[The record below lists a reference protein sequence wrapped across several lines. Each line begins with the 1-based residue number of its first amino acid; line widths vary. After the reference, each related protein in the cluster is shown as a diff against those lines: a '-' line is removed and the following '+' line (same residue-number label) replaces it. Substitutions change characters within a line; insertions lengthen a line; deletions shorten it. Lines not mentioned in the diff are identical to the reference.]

1 MSTKSKIIKELV
13 SIFWVSLYFLIW
25 FGMMMLIKVL
35 LLEEY
40 KIHFYDISAVIIGAL
55 VVAKSVLIMEA
66 IPVSKN
72 NNHPAW
78 AVVLIRTLLFLLGVF
93 IILVLEKS
101 IEARHEY
108 GGVFEAFKSLFQK
121 ADIYHVWVN
130 ILCVFGAL
138 LTYNFGSVLKLNLGK
153 DGVKNI
159 LNSPYP
165 NKK

>member
-1 MSTKSKIIKELV
+1 
-13 SIFWVSLYFLIW
+13 
-25 FGMMMLIKVL
+25 MLIKVL

-40 KIHFYDISAVIIGAL
+40 KIHFYNISAVIIGAF
-55 VVAKSVLIMEA
+55 VVVKSVFIMEA
-66 IPVSKN
+66 IFVSKGN
-72 NNHPAW
+72 NQPAW
-78 AVVLIRTLLFLLGVF
+78 AVVLKRTLLFLLGVF

-121 ADIYHVWVN
+121 ANMYHVWVN

-138 LTYNFGSVLKLNLGK
+138 LTYNFGSVLRLNLGK

-159 LNSPYP
+159 LSSPYP
-165 NKK
+165 IKK